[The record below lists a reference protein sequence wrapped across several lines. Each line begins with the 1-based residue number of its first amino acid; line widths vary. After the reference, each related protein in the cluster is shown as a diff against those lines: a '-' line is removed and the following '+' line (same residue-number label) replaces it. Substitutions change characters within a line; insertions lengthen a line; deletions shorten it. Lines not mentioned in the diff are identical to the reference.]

1 MGCIEIERIPMSDT
15 ENRLFEIDFRLDCLR
30 KLKESTKSE
39 GFTVLIKDLEKKRD
53 ALLATSKE

>member
-1 MGCIEIERIPMSDT
+1 MSEL

-39 GFTVLIKDLEKKRD
+39 GFTTLIKDLEKKKD